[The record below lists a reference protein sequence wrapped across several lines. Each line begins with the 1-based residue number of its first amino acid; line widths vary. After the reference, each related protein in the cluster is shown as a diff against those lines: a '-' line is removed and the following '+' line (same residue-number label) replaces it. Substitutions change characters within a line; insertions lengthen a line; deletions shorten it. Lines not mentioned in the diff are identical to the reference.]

1 MKALDNFQN
10 VDKLKLLHELFPK
23 EMPLLLDH
31 IMEVC
36 ADFREHKEEY
46 AKDWNNGFMPFDYW
60 FSLSEQTAELIK
72 KYRFNMVRSSRVF
85 SDQLSYTYAVL
96 FVNDR
101 IIKYVES
108 HSKDEKFKQAVTL
121 LFT

>member
-1 MKALDNFQN
+1 MKKLVEFNN
-10 VDKLKLLHELFPK
+10 GDKLRLLHDLFSDEIP
-23 EMPLLLDH
+23 MLLDH
-31 IMEVC
+31 LQQVC
-36 ADFREHKEEY
+36 ADFREHKESY

-60 FSLSEQTAELIK
+60 FSLSEQTAGLIK

-85 SDQLSYTYAVL
+85 SDQLSFTYAVI

-101 IIKYVES
+101 IIKYAD
-108 HSKDEKFKQAVTL
+108 KFAADEKFKQAVIL